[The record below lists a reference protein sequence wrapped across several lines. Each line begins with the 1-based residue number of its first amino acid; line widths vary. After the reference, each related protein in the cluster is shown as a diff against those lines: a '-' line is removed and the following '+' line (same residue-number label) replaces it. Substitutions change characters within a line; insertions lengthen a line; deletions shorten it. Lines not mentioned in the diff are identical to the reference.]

1 MNISRILAPN
11 PGMFTGTGTNTWL
24 VESEGRV
31 VIIDSGPDIEEHQEA
46 IRRAV
51 DQLEPVAVLVTHCH
65 LDHVQSVN
73 QMASELGVPAMG
85 GCPGPAF
92 KFWTWGLK
100 YLQKAS

>member
-51 DQLEPVAVLVTHCH
+51 DQPERWRARRRSYVAYSLRRRRCVPVHRARDARL
-65 LDHVQSVN
+65 
-73 QMASELGVPAMG
+73 
-85 GCPGPAF
+85 PG
-92 KFWTWGLK
+92 
-100 YLQKAS
+100 